1 MLQTPRQTQVLQ
13 LSQDRPNDPSLSSQC
28 QTSSPAETAKST
40 ETSAFLTALRG
51 LNATERLRLISSLLP
66 PSPQP
71 SQPQLPQADAPLP
84 PSSDDDTTPLDDA
97 TIAAIDAEVDGR
109 MAAQMMTIAETK
121 CRWRIVPP
129 NATDSG
135 VPVGL
140 FGQIYTLNDMNRGD
154 AFNGQRIAARVHMKK
169 LYLKW
174 FARAN
179 PGRAAAQF
187 VRVIVFIDKQN
198 RIDNV
203 FNLSVN
209 ELGLLDNFFEPS
221 SRFYRAF
228 LAHKNFLG
236 IDYTH
241 FLHDEVIELQA
252 YTRLANYSGYH
263 GKIDLDLRR
272 WTTTFQAADVDN
284 IGVNVTNALKIA
296 FIGDVLVDDNPPQI
310 QFTSALEYM
319 DA

>member
-1 MLQTPRQTQVLQ
+1 MG
-13 LSQDRPNDPSLSSQC
+13 
-28 QTSSPAETAKST
+28 
-40 ETSAFLTALRG
+40 LRG
-51 LNATERLRLISSLLP
+51 LSAPERLRLISNLLQ

-84 PSSDDDTTPLDDA
+84 PSSDDDTTPLDD
-97 TIAAIDAEVDGR
+97 TMVAAIDAEVDAR

-121 CRWRIVPP
+121 CRWRVIPP
-129 NATDSG
+129 NALDPG
-135 VPVGL
+135 IPVSL

-174 FARAN
+174 FARAH
-179 PGRAAAQF
+179 PDRPAAQF

-203 FNLSVN
+203 FNLAVN

-221 SRFYRAF
+221 SRLYRAF

-241 FLHDEVIELQA
+241 FLHDQVIELKA
-252 YTRLANYSGYH
+252 NSDTYNYSGYH

-272 WTTTFQAADVDN
+272 WTTTFAAADIDN

-296 FIGDVLVDDNPPQI
+296 FIGDVLIGDNPPFI
-310 QFTSALEYM
+310 QFTSALEYT